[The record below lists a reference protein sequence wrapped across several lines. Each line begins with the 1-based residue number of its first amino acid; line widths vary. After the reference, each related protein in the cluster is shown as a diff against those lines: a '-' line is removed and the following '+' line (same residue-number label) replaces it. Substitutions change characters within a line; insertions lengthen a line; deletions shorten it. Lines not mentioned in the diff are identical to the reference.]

1 MGVRGA
7 RGRRRRRQAA
17 SAGRVAVPPV
27 LPICAQMPR
36 AGGAPEPARGSGEQC
51 GSKPWRAAGFS
62 GGARTRKASAAALVA
77 LGLVAAGRADAGPD
91 NGSSGGSH
99 HSDGPGGS
107 GGGGSFYGMY
117 GLSAGEILS
126 QGSPPPPPPSPALF
140 PPPQPWHRPHPGA
153 CRSLRYCQKE
163 PGCRVLEVRRELC
176 EVGPLTPPPSRDPSR
191 RLFERLVGSRKN
203 VLVRCHGTRG
213 HRVQVQRTRAARR
226 AP

>member
-1 MGVRGA
+1 MSLLLQVVPGPA
-7 RGRRRRRQAA
+7 RRRQPGAPAAA

-117 GLSAGEILS
+117 GLSAGEIVS
-126 QGSPPPPPPSPALF
+126 QGSPSPPSPLPPPSSPLPNPGTGPTPARAGLSGIA
-140 PPPQPWHRPHPGA
+140 RK
-153 CRSLRYCQKE
+153 SLVA
-163 PGCRVLEVRRELC
+163 GCSKSEESCARW
-176 EVGPLTPPPSRDPSR
+176 DP
-191 RLFERLVGSRKN
+191 
-203 VLVRCHGTRG
+203 
-213 HRVQVQRTRAARR
+213 
-226 AP
+226 